1 MPDHPLNKD
10 SQPSISPQSAIDELR
25 AGNQRFLNHSTL
37 ERDWANDI
45 SKTTGGQHPFA
56 IVIGCIDSRVP
67 VETIFDQGIGD
78 IFTARVAGNIVNED
92 LLGSLEFACKLAGA
106 KAIVVL
112 GHTSCGAIK
121 GAIDGVRLGHLT
133 TLLNKMEPII
143 DKVSAA
149 MDRGD
154 SGFADAVA
162 EANIVNTV
170 DVIRDNS
177 EILARM
183 ESSGDISIVGA
194 MYNVATGEVC
204 FY

>member
-1 MPDHPLNKD
+1 
-10 SQPSISPQSAIDELR
+10 LR

-133 TLLNKMEPII
+133 TLLNKIEPII

-149 MDRGD
+149 MDRD
-154 SGFADAVA
+154 DPGFADAVA

-194 MYNVATGEVC
+194 IYNVAAGEVC